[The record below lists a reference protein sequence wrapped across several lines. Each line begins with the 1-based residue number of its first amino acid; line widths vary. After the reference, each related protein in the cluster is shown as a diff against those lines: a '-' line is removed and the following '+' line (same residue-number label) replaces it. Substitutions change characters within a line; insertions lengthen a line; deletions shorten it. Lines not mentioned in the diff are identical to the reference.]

1 MVKHSNA
8 PTLWPSL
15 CVLFHPAVPYQSL
28 SIGNTDEVVQ
38 AEFIM
43 QSAIQSVTHNLPLFV
58 QKPAIALIGQ
68 ECYTTLIYNVD
79 FSSSHCVKYAIS
91 KALGLGIVVFGSIM
105 KVPQILN
112 IVNGRSARGI
122 SLSMY
127 TLEVV
132 AYTISLA
139 YAVRSRLP
147 FSTYGENL
155 SLTLQNMIILLLVI
169 AYTPNAKTGRVD
181 PSARSNTIT
190 VAAALMGIGS
200 LALATPSVIPAST
213 LTLLQACT
221 IPISLASKVPQMAEL
236 YKDKSR
242 GQLSSIV
249 VFAQLLGTIARVFTT
264 MTETDDKL
272 LLYGFGLATL
282 FNAAIAAQVVYYWNG
297 DKALAEQKK
306 RDGEKIGLHS
316 TSSVVAPSFEPFS
329 VSTHGPSKN
338 SSRKID

>member
-1 MVKHSNA
+1 
-8 PTLWPSL
+8 
-15 CVLFHPAVPYQSL
+15 
-28 SIGNTDEVVQ
+28 
-38 AEFIM
+38 M
-43 QSAIQSVTHNLPLFV
+43 QSAIQSVTHNLSLFV
-58 QKPAIALIGQ
+58 QKPAIGLIGQ
-68 ECYTTLIYNVD
+68 ECYTTLVYNVD
-79 FSSSHCVKYAIS
+79 SSSSHCVKYAIS

-112 IVNGRSARGI
+112 IVNNRSARGI

-127 TLEVV
+127 TLEVM

-169 AYTPNAKTGRVD
+169 AYTPSSKWGRVD
-181 PSARSNTIT
+181 PSTHSTKLT
-190 VAAALMGIGS
+190 VAVALMAIGS
-200 LALATPSVIPAST
+200 LALATPSVITHST
-213 LTLLQACT
+213 LTFLQALT
-221 IPISLASKVPQMAEL
+221 IPISLASKVPQMLEL

-264 MTETDDKL
+264 MTETSDKL

-306 RDGEKIGLHS
+306 RDGEKIGL
-316 TSSVVAPSFEPFS
+316 SSGSSGVAPPFEPFT
-329 VSTHGPSKN
+329 VSTHGPAKN
-338 SSRKID
+338 RGRKLD

>member
-1 MVKHSNA
+1 
-8 PTLWPSL
+8 
-15 CVLFHPAVPYQSL
+15 
-28 SIGNTDEVVQ
+28 
-38 AEFIM
+38 M

-79 FSSSHCVKYAIS
+79 LSSSHCVKYAIS

-112 IVNGRSARGI
+112 IVNNRSARGI

-127 TLEVV
+127 TLEVM

-155 SLTLQNMIILLLVI
+155 SLTLQNMVILLLVI
-169 AYTPNAKTGRVD
+169 AYTPSSKTGRVD
-181 PSARSNTIT
+181 PSAHSTKLT
-190 VAAALMGIGS
+190 VAAALMAIGS
-200 LALATPSVIPAST
+200 LALATPSVITEST
-213 LTLLQACT
+213 LTFLQALT
-221 IPISLASKVPQMAEL
+221 IPISLASKVPQMLEL

-264 MTETDDKL
+264 MTETSDKL

-282 FNAAIAAQVVYYWNG
+282 FNAAIAAQVMYYWNG

-306 RDGEKIGLHS
+306 RDGEKSGFHSGS
-316 TSSVVAPSFEPFS
+316 TSIAPSFEPFT
-329 VSTHGPSKN
+329 VSTHGPAKN
-338 SSRKID
+338 RGRKLD

>member
-1 MVKHSNA
+1 
-8 PTLWPSL
+8 
-15 CVLFHPAVPYQSL
+15 
-28 SIGNTDEVVQ
+28 
-38 AEFIM
+38 M
-43 QSAIQSVTHNLPLFV
+43 QSTIQSVTHNLPLFI

-68 ECYTTLIYNVD
+68 ECYTTLIYHVD
-79 FSSSHCVKYAIS
+79 LSSTHCVKYAIS

-127 TLEVV
+127 TLEVM

-169 AYTPNAKTGRVD
+169 AYSPDTRTGRVD
-181 PSARSNTIT
+181 PSAHSTKITI
-190 VAAALMGIGS
+190 AAALMAIGS
-200 LALATPSVIPAST
+200 LALATPAVIPAST
-213 LTLLQACT
+213 LTFLQALT

-282 FNAAIAAQVVYYWNG
+282 FNAAIAAQVIYYWNG

-316 TSSVVAPSFEPFS
+316 TWSGVAPSFEPFT
-329 VSTHGPSKN
+329 VSTHGPTKARG
-338 SSRKID
+338 RKLD

>member
-1 MVKHSNA
+1 
-8 PTLWPSL
+8 
-15 CVLFHPAVPYQSL
+15 
-28 SIGNTDEVVQ
+28 
-38 AEFIM
+38 M
-43 QSAIQSVTHNLPLFV
+43 QSAIQSVTHNLPLFL
-58 QKPAIALIGQ
+58 QKPVIGLIGQ

-79 FSSSHCVKYAIS
+79 FSSTHCVKYAIS
-91 KALGLGIVVFGSIM
+91 KGLGLGIVVFGSIM

-155 SLTLQNMIILLLVI
+155 SLTVQNMIILLLVI
-169 AYTPNAKTGRVD
+169 AYTPDHRSGRVE

-190 VAAALMGIGS
+190 IAAALMGIGS
-200 LALATPSVIPAST
+200 LALATPAVISAST
-213 LTLLQACT
+213 LTFLQACT
-221 IPISLASKVPQMAEL
+221 IPISLASKVPQMAAL

-242 GQLSSIV
+242 CQLSSIV

-264 MTETDDKL
+264 MTETGDKL

-297 DKALAEQKK
+297 DKALAEEKK
-306 RDGEKIGLHS
+306 RDGEKIGLYS
-316 TSSVVAPSFEPFS
+316 TSSSVAPSFEPFS
-329 VSTHGPSKN
+329 VSTHGPSKTT
-338 SSRKID
+338 SRKID

>member
-1 MVKHSNA
+1 
-8 PTLWPSL
+8 
-15 CVLFHPAVPYQSL
+15 
-28 SIGNTDEVVQ
+28 
-38 AEFIM
+38 M
-43 QSAIQSVTHNLPLFV
+43 QSAIQLVTHNLPLFV

-79 FSSSHCVKYAIS
+79 LSSSHCVKYAIS
-91 KALGLGIVVFGSIM
+91 KGLGLGIVVFGSIM

-112 IVNGRSARGI
+112 IVNNRSARGI

-127 TLEVV
+127 TLEVM

-169 AYTPNAKTGRVD
+169 AYTPSSKTGRVD
-181 PSARSNTIT
+181 PSAHSTKLT
-190 VAAALMGIGS
+190 VAAVLMAIGA
-200 LALATPSVIPAST
+200 LALAAPSVITQST
-213 LTLLQACT
+213 LTFLQALT
-221 IPISLASKVPQMAEL
+221 IPISLASKVPQMLEL

-264 MTETDDKL
+264 MTETSDKL
-272 LLYGFGLATL
+272 LLYGFGLATV
-282 FNAAIAAQVVYYWNG
+282 FNAAIAAQVIYYWNG

-306 RDGEKIGLHS
+306 GDGEKIGLHS
-316 TSSVVAPSFEPFS
+316 SPSGVAPSFEPFT
-329 VSTHGPSKN
+329 VSTHGPAKN
-338 SSRKID
+338 RGRKLD